1 MSGPDEI
8 NHENYKH
15 RNENEINSPIL
26 LMSMNN
32 LNTEINATHT
42 HTHKKIK
49 LSALLTEQ
57 LKKANNESI
66 TQETH

>member
-8 NHENYKH
+8 NNENYKH
-15 RNENEINSPIL
+15 CNENEINSPIL

-42 HTHKKIK
+42 HKKNQTFR
-49 LSALLTEQ
+49 LTDRT
-57 LKKANNESI
+57 
-66 TQETH
+66 TQKSQ

>member
-8 NHENYKH
+8 NNENYKH

-32 LNTEINATHT
+32 LNTEINPTHT
-42 HTHKKIK
+42 HKKKIK